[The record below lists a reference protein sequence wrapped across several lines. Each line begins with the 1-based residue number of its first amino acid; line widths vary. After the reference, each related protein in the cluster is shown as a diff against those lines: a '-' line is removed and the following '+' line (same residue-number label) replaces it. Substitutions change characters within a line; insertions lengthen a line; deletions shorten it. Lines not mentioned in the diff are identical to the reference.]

1 MAATAAAAATT
12 SVHGLRDFQTVAVL
26 PKIGYVNIPRLARSR
41 FCICSGSEADEIT
54 TATATTTTTS
64 ETDGES
70 TVEVQEEP
78 ESFISALNA
87 EKAIRGIPIAGF
99 DYYETLGL
107 QKSCS
112 IDEVTAAY
120 KKKLE
125 EVMNE
130 GLEEEEC
137 SKRVDLLKESHSIL
151 SSVQDRRLYD
161 WSLSR
166 NGNPETY
173 VWPFE
178 VDSTPTSTELP
189 PPQEEEDVGP
199 TTAVGYFLLGWVV
212 LSITLSIALNR

>member
-87 EKAIRGIPIAGF
+87 EKAIRGIRINF
-99 DYYETLGL
+99 
-107 QKSCS
+107 
-112 IDEVTAAY
+112 
-120 KKKLE
+120 
-125 EVMNE
+125 N
-130 GLEEEEC
+130 
-137 SKRVDLLKESHSIL
+137 
-151 SSVQDRRLYD
+151 
-161 WSLSR
+161 SL
-166 NGNPETY
+166 
-173 VWPFE
+173 
-178 VDSTPTSTELP
+178 
-189 PPQEEEDVGP
+189 
-199 TTAVGYFLLGWVV
+199 
-212 LSITLSIALNR
+212 